1 MPEEKKDNMK
11 GFWQTLVITIAV
23 MLLAIF
29 GVFVIHTWIVPNNTT
44 LSDAN
49 LTIVLSFIGVLATFI
64 VIGNFAQVSDIR
76 HQMEQD
82 IEDIKTKE
90 IDPIKT
96 GLDTTKRTV
105 IGHTTSI
112 TDIGTRLNGIDTRI
126 EGIDTI
132 ISSNKAANEKYSQEQ
147 VTSESIRLRAS
158 FKQYK
163 RLVIETIFAS
173 YGDVSKVENTIN
185 KLMSPKEEDNFSVY
199 VYRNGGNSTTIT
211 TKATLTEK
219 GINFVNDAGESIA
232 ISSIRKI
239 DGIEIKPQQL
249 FKLYCLYQDT
259 MTITMEDYSGN
270 VGVARTDA
278 VMGDGDDNRMDLN
291 Q

>member
-1 MPEEKKDNMK
+1 MK